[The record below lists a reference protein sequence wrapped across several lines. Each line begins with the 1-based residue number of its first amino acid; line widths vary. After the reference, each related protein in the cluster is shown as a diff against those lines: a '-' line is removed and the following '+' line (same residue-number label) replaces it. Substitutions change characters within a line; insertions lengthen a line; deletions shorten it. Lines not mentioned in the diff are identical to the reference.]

1 MVSEVVEASFAYGVD
16 DQSQFVVPLFPKFAH
31 LKIESIIWNVLSSCT
46 NHSGKNIYLPVSPNI
61 TSDLGSWEVL
71 AQNWLHQCLFLFL
84 RQSFLP
90 FVQLAK
96 FDVQIRTLFLQK

>member
-1 MVSEVVEASFAYGVD
+1 MVSEVVEASFADSVD

-31 LKIESIIWNVLSSCT
+31 LEIESIIWNVYLVQIT
-46 NHSGKNIYLPVSPNI
+46 VAKDIYLPVSPNI

-71 AQNWLHQCLFLFL
+71 AQDWLHQCLFLFL
-84 RQSFLP
+84 CQSFLP